1 MCNSSFLPSSKHKGG
16 VRKTLLCVATASALA
31 TMGHAAYADV
41 KPDVKPGEAGEW
53 SLIKTTYTSSS
64 PDDRIKRT
72 TDFDGALH
80 LLKQDSSLPGNIK
93 AVINQA
99 TIDLIRTQK
108 NFEDFASF
116 GYANEKYLDDNWT
129 TMSVLMK
136 ADGTQTTLK
145 NVSIELEVTSDTFV
159 ENLDAVGIYNKHGTL
174 TFEGNET
181 NVVVIQNG
189 TQKNSSNPESDDV
202 LDAIGYIAMDPT
214 PDAKVGTVVT
224 NFNADKTTFNVL
236 TTSPEGMAW
245 GMVSSA
251 NDPTRPVVNVAGDL
265 EVHAKANGRAYGIY
279 SMYNDWNLN
288 ENTNVDNPGS
298 IRVAKNLTVTADS
311 RSSGAYALVSE
322 IGNVTVEGNAL
333 IEAAAERKPSYGI
346 YATSNGHIILK
357 GDETTVTADHA
368 LTIKR
373 HDLVESLGDWMPSKL
388 DTSVSLLSKETTL
401 NGLVSTE
408 EGTRLYV
415 ANTLNFNGDA
425 DIQGQILADSDVAFN
440 IAAGKTLTF
449 GESKDSAKNA
459 FKNLTLAGGTFSNA
473 SQMTVDGTLTLNGV
487 ELINKSEEGK
497 KTAEIDVTGAGK
509 VVFGNGTK
517 VTNYGGLHAKH
528 YKLETGSLY
537 LEEDDEFT
545 ISGDKLATTFS
556 EDILELAGGKLSN
569 IGDGEN
575 GKAELALS
583 GIHLVG
589 KDGSAN
595 DGVIMVSNGTY
606 DFDAV
611 TVDIA
616 PQGTGPASARLMVT
630 GDNAV
635 LNVGTFNAAQGSAS
649 IADDGTFKV
658 TSLNASGAFEID
670 AQTAKS
676 FNVATFKGADGGDFK
691 LSGGTMNVTAI
702 DLAAG
707 KLTIGGSSSLV
718 TASDQVFVHGLGSK
732 GTVKDAGGLR
742 YGDRLVFE
750 DNSSLT
756 LNDAF
761 YNFDFVASAKSALN
775 ASSKDMTV
783 VFSGKLVDE
792 EGNTRDEIG
801 IDSVTEDAVLEQ
813 TDIAAKGDETG
824 TVTIDKSFGGQ
835 TLVVDSGSTV
845 AVEAGKTLT
854 LAGGADASGELINF
868 KDAEGDKTV
877 TAAGANGGL
886 ALGTTTKATQGQIS
900 AKVELTQ
907 QATLTSKN
915 GTFTV
920 KDVIAKDANIKVES
934 GSLTVEKLAVSG
946 ETTIASNKLGATKVT
961 ELTVSKK
968 DAQGND
974 NKIEIT
980 GVVSADKIIVAEGAE
995 ATIHIGKAEADAR
1008 EGEVAAA
1015 NGRGDLTIAD
1025 AEKSLKGLTFFL
1037 DPTWVDGQ
1045 EVTGASRLVMNKTA
1059 VDANIIVGHNSYVV
1073 LGSTDDAAFVN
1084 LFSDGSLKWGDGEG
1098 ETLAAAYAAK
1108 PISITDG
1115 YLVVDGSLKT
1125 LPTTDLPTAGSVK
1138 FGANTVFVADLTDA
1152 DADTPMITKGENGT
1166 YTIDST
1172 SKAVVVGD
1180 IKNGVSYKLTDDAD
1194 ADYWN
1199 TADTLVSGNPL
1210 WGFELNDDGSFTANL
1225 KDAGVVF
1232 GDLLQ
1237 GHEIANAGM
1246 TSDDA
1251 GVRSYVGKLLTDEL
1265 DNVQHAVLAARFDAA
1280 MNTAGA
1286 AAVFTTA
1293 YDRASELRDAVR
1305 GEALQGE
1312 GNRLWAQ
1319 VTGGKTKLKGLSSG
1333 AQSVHV
1339 DTDAYGLV
1347 VGGDV
1352 ALSNGVLGAAFTA
1365 GTGDSEND
1373 DVGVKDDFDFY
1384 GLSVYGKTSVGGI
1397 DLLADGSMTFVKS
1410 DLTMGGVAD
1419 VDTDTTTAV
1428 YSLGVQAQRTW
1439 DYVVAITP
1447 FVGMDIY
1454 HVRGD
1459 GYDNG
1464 HGAQVDDAHA
1474 TAVEFPIGATIAKAF
1489 ETNGFKLSPNF
1500 SFAVVPT
1507 VGDRDI
1513 DSKVRFAG
1521 AESTYNFTFAD
1532 DVKVRTNLGFAAEKD
1547 NFRFGLNAGYD
1558 WGNEERSATKLMLN
1572 AQYRF

>member
-1 MCNSSFLPSSKHKGG
+1 MSPSSWK
-16 VRKTLLCVATASALA
+16 
-31 TMGHAAYADV
+31 
-41 KPDVKPGEAGEW
+41 
-53 SLIKTTYTSSS
+53 S
-64 PDDRIKRT
+64 P
-72 TDFDGALH
+72 
-80 LLKQDSSLPGNIK
+80 
-93 AVINQA
+93 
-99 TIDLIRTQK
+99 
-108 NFEDFASF
+108 
-116 GYANEKYLDDNWT
+116 
-129 TMSVLMK
+129 
-136 ADGTQTTLK
+136 
-145 NVSIELEVTSDTFV
+145 SDTFV

-545 ISGDKLATTFS
+545 ISGEKLATTFS
-556 EDILELAGGKLSN
+556 EDILELAGGMLSN
-569 IGDGEN
+569 IGDGAS

-583 GIHLVG
+583 EIHLVG

-611 TVDIA
+611 TVNIA
-616 PQGTGPASARLMVT
+616 PQSTEPASARLMVT

-635 LNVGTFNAAQGSAS
+635 LNVGTFNATQGSAS
-649 IADDGTFKV
+649 IADKGTFTV
-658 TSLNASGAFEID
+658 TSLNANGKFELD
-670 AQTAKS
+670 AQSAKS
-676 FNVATFKGADGGDFK
+676 FTVETFKGAEGGDFK
-691 LSGGTMNVTAI
+691 LTGGTMNVTAI

-718 TASDQVFVHGLGSK
+718 TVSGQIFTNALNADGLNI
-732 GTVKDAGGLR
+732 DAGALKHSG
-742 YGDRLVFE
+742 LVFE
-750 DNSSLT
+750 EGGTLT
-756 LNDAF
+756 LTDGK
-761 YNFDFVASAKSALN
+761 YNIVYAKNAQSILNTGKLEFTGTLVDITGDELPNLDLDKTPEDVTLGGTDLN
-775 ASSKDMTV
+775 ATADQ
-783 VFSGKLVDE
+783 
-792 EGNTRDEIG
+792 N
-801 IDSVTEDAVLEQ
+801 
-813 TDIAAKGDETG
+813 G
-824 TVTIDKSFGGQ
+824 TVTVDKTVGGK
-835 TLVVDSGSTV
+835 TLVVDGGTKVTV
-845 AVEAGKTLT
+845 SQDKTLT
-854 LAGGADASGELINF
+854 LVGGADASGELITF
-868 KDAEGDKTV
+868 KDATGDKTV
-877 TAAGANGGL
+877 TASGEKGGVTLGSESDQKAGTLSATVNLTQKATLTAQNGAFTVEAVKAQDANVAVNSAELIVNKLEMSGTSAISSNATGKTKVAEL
-886 ALGTTTKATQGQIS
+886 SFGQDGTTTVT
-900 AKVELTQ
+900 
-907 QATLTSKN
+907 
-915 GTFTV
+915 
-920 KDVIAKDANIKVES
+920 
-934 GSLTVEKLAVSG
+934 
-946 ETTIASNKLGATKVT
+946 GA
-961 ELTVSKK
+961 
-968 DAQGND
+968 
-974 NKIEIT
+974 
-980 GVVSADKIIVAEGAE
+980 VSADKIVAQGN
-995 ATIHIGKAEADAR
+995 ATINIGKT
-1008 EGEVAAA
+1008 GED
-1015 NGRGDLTIAD
+1015 GERGDLTIG
-1025 AEKSLKGLTFFL
+1025 EGSIKGLTFFL

-1045 EVTGASRLVMNKTA
+1045 EVTEASRLVLKQTTLDGN
-1059 VDANIIVGHNSYVV
+1059 VVVGENSYVV
-1073 LGSTDDAAFVN
+1073 LGTDTDAEFVK
-1084 LFSDGSLKWGDGEG
+1084 LFADKTLTWGNGEG
-1098 ETLAAAYAAK
+1098 KTLAAAYVAK
-1108 PISITDG
+1108 PIDVTAGS
-1115 YLVVDGSLKT
+1115 LVVDGT
-1125 LPTTDLPTAGSVK
+1125 LTSAPANEAAGTVKFAAGSVL
-1138 FGANTVFVADLTDA
+1138 VADVTDLTTDKALITGTTFDVDAASKAVIIGQLKNGETYKLTTDA
-1152 DADTPMITKGENGT
+1152 D
-1166 YTIDST
+1166 
-1172 SKAVVVGD
+1172 SKF
-1180 IKNGVSYKLTDDAD
+1180 
-1194 ADYWN
+1194 WN
-1199 TADTLVSGNPL
+1199 TEKTLVAGNKL
-1210 WGFELNDDGSFTANL
+1210 WDFTVNEDGSFTTKL
-1225 KDAGVVF
+1225 TDAALVY
-1232 GDLLQ
+1232 GDLMQ
-1237 GHEIANAGM
+1237 GHELANAA
-1246 TSDDA
+1246 TEA
-1251 GVRSYVGKLLTDEL
+1251 GNAYGNELLTETEGL
-1265 DNVQHAVLAARFDAA
+1265 SNAAIAARFDAA

-1305 GEALQGE
+1305 GEALEGE

-1319 VTGGKTKLKGLSSG
+1319 VTGGKTKLNGLSSG
-1333 AQSVHV
+1333 AQSIHV

>member
-1 MCNSSFLPSSKHKGG
+1 
-16 VRKTLLCVATASALA
+16 
-31 TMGHAAYADV
+31 MGHAAYADV

-322 IGNVTVEGNAL
+322 IGNITVEGNAL

-545 ISGDKLATTFS
+545 ISGEKLATTFS
-556 EDILELAGGKLSN
+556 EDILELAGGMLSN
-569 IGDGEN
+569 IGDGAS

-583 GIHLVG
+583 EIHLVG

-611 TVDIA
+611 TVNIA
-616 PQGTGPASARLMVT
+616 PQSTEPASARLMVT

-635 LNVGTFNAAQGSAS
+635 LNVGTFNATQGSAS
-649 IADDGTFKV
+649 IADKGTFTV
-658 TSLNASGAFEID
+658 TSLNANGKFELD
-670 AQTAKS
+670 AQSAKS
-676 FNVATFKGADGGDFK
+676 FTVETFKGAEGGDFK
-691 LSGGTMNVTAI
+691 LTGGTMNVTAI

-718 TASDQVFVHGLGSK
+718 TVSGQIFTNALNADGLNI
-732 GTVKDAGGLR
+732 DAGALKHSG
-742 YGDRLVFE
+742 LVFE
-750 DNSSLT
+750 EGGTLT
-756 LNDAF
+756 LTDGK
-761 YNFDFVASAKSALN
+761 YNIVYAKNAQSILNTGKLEFTGTLVDITGDELPNLDLDKTPEDVTLGGTDLN
-775 ASSKDMTV
+775 ATADQ
-783 VFSGKLVDE
+783 
-792 EGNTRDEIG
+792 N
-801 IDSVTEDAVLEQ
+801 
-813 TDIAAKGDETG
+813 G
-824 TVTIDKSFGGQ
+824 TVTVDKTVGGK
-835 TLVVDSGSTV
+835 TLVVDGGTKVTV
-845 AVEAGKTLT
+845 SQDKTLT
-854 LAGGADASGELINF
+854 LVGGADASGELITF
-868 KDAEGDKTV
+868 KDATGDKTV
-877 TAAGANGGL
+877 TASGEKGGVTLGSESDQKAGTLSATVNLTQKATLTAQNGAFTVEAVKAQDANVAVNSAELIVNKLEMSGTSAISSNATGKTKVAEL
-886 ALGTTTKATQGQIS
+886 SFGQDGTTTVT
-900 AKVELTQ
+900 
-907 QATLTSKN
+907 
-915 GTFTV
+915 
-920 KDVIAKDANIKVES
+920 
-934 GSLTVEKLAVSG
+934 
-946 ETTIASNKLGATKVT
+946 GA
-961 ELTVSKK
+961 
-968 DAQGND
+968 
-974 NKIEIT
+974 
-980 GVVSADKIIVAEGAE
+980 VSADKIVAQGN
-995 ATIHIGKAEADAR
+995 ATINIGKT
-1008 EGEVAAA
+1008 GED
-1015 NGRGDLTIAD
+1015 GERGDLTIG
-1025 AEKSLKGLTFFL
+1025 EGSIKGLTFFL

-1045 EVTGASRLVMNKTA
+1045 EVTEASRLVLKQTTLDGN
-1059 VDANIIVGHNSYVV
+1059 VVVGENSYVV
-1073 LGSTDDAAFVN
+1073 LGTDTDAEFVK
-1084 LFSDGSLKWGDGEG
+1084 LFADKTLTWGNGEG
-1098 ETLAAAYAAK
+1098 KTLAAAYVAK
-1108 PISITDG
+1108 PIDVTAGS
-1115 YLVVDGSLKT
+1115 LVVDGT
-1125 LPTTDLPTAGSVK
+1125 LTSAPANEAAGTVKFAAGSVL
-1138 FGANTVFVADLTDA
+1138 VADVTDLTTDKALITGTTFDVDAASKAVIIGQLKNGETYKLTTDA
-1152 DADTPMITKGENGT
+1152 D
-1166 YTIDST
+1166 
-1172 SKAVVVGD
+1172 SKF
-1180 IKNGVSYKLTDDAD
+1180 
-1194 ADYWN
+1194 WN
-1199 TADTLVSGNPL
+1199 TEKTLVAGNKL
-1210 WGFELNDDGSFTANL
+1210 WDFTVNEDGSFTTKL
-1225 KDAGVVF
+1225 TDAALVY
-1232 GDLLQ
+1232 GDLMQ
-1237 GHEIANAGM
+1237 GHELANAA
-1246 TSDDA
+1246 TEA
-1251 GVRSYVGKLLTDEL
+1251 GNAYGNELLTETEGL
-1265 DNVQHAVLAARFDAA
+1265 SNAAIAARFDAA

-1305 GEALQGE
+1305 GEALEGE

-1319 VTGGKTKLKGLSSG
+1319 VTGGKTKLNGLSSG
-1333 AQSVHV
+1333 AQSIHV